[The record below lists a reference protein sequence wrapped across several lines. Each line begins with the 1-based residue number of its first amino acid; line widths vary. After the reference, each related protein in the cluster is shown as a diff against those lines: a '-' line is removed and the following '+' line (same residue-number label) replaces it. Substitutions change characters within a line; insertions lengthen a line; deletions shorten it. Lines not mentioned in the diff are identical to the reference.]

1 MNDLCNT
8 RERVRVST
16 FEAAEVHFYCK
27 TATWNIGGPGNK
39 QLHSVLAVPTSYSKE
54 REPLSDLAKIT
65 ERISAIYIKSNFILT
80 TNQSW
85 GDK

>member
-1 MNDLCNT
+1 MAAAGDIIFGVDGAQLLY
-8 RERVRVST
+8 VRR
-16 FEAAEVHFYCK
+16 K
-27 TATWNIGGPGNK
+27 P
-39 QLHSVLAVPTSYSKE
+39 LSKE

-65 ERISAIYIKSNFILT
+65 EGISAIYIKSNFILT